1 MFSLTFWTKCF
12 WLSGVKNIVYSVVRG
27 SGTFY
32 DLIFAKSPVWCR
44 GKGEMY
50 FGVPQ
55 ICKKKKNVQSR
66 NLEFVIIVQKAL
78 TMLMLVWY
86 VKR

>member
-55 ICKKKKNVQSR
+55 ICKKKKKCSVEKFGVCNNCTEGAYYTNVG
-66 NLEFVIIVQKAL
+66 
-78 TMLMLVWY
+78 LVC
-86 VKR
+86 

>member
-32 DLIFAKSPVWCR
+32 DLIFGVEEKVKCILVCR
-44 GKGEMY
+44 RFVKKKTCSVEK
-50 FGVPQ
+50 FGVCNN
-55 ICKKKKNVQSR
+55 CKEGAYYANVG
-66 NLEFVIIVQKAL
+66 
-78 TMLMLVWY
+78 LVC
-86 VKR
+86 